1 MYKILVSGYYG
12 FNNVG
17 DEAILKGLVEG
28 IRREV
33 PNSKLVVLSKYP
45 DFTEKKYD
53 VIAIRR
59 MNFFSIMREM
69 RSMDLLISGG
79 GSLLQDVTSKRSI
92 LYYLLLI
99 YMAKSIFNKKVM
111 IFSQGIG
118 PVNKPYHRAL
128 VKKILNRVDVINVR
142 DDQSKKEL
150 IEMGVTGNISVTT
163 DTVFGMDR
171 PSKTKGQKILRNLKI
186 KEGKLTLGISVR
198 AWESYTENTINEI
211 SELIISLTKNFDIN
225 IVLIPFHY
233 YEDLKIMQSIYSNV
247 KSVEDKVFILKD
259 YLYVDDYLSV
269 VGNMDIMLSMRLHGL
284 IFATLMGSY
293 PVGISYD
300 PKIQSFMT
308 LLERPLA
315 MDVSKISGIELFY
328 EIKYAIENLENLK
341 TGNEEKVESFMKRS
355 SVHNKLLK
363 DLLEE

>member
-28 IRREV
+28 IKRQV

-53 VIAIRR
+53 VSSIKR
-59 MNFFSIMREM
+59 MNFFSIIREM

-99 YMAKSIFNKKVM
+99 FLAKSVFKKKVM

-118 PVNKPYHRAL
+118 PVTKSSHRAL

-142 DDQSKKEL
+142 DEQSKKEL
-150 IEMGVTGNISVTT
+150 IEMGVTGDISVTT
-163 DTVFGMDR
+163 DTVFGMDA
-171 PSKTKGQKILRNLKI
+171 PNNEKGK
-186 KEGKLTLGISVR
+186 KLLNNMGIDANKMTLGISIR
-198 AWESYTENTINEI
+198 AWAPYTTNTINEI
-211 SELIISLTKNFDIN
+211 SELIISLTKSFDLN

-233 YEDLKIMQSIYSNV
+233 YEDLKIMQTIYSNV
-247 KSVEDKVFILKD
+247 ETVKDRVFILKD
-259 YLYVDDYLSV
+259 YLYIDDYLSV

-284 IFATLMGSY
+284 IFATFMGAY

-300 PKIQSFMT
+300 PKIQSFMSQ
-308 LLERPLA
+308 LGRQPA
-315 MDVSKISGIELFY
+315 MEVSEISGIELFDD
-328 EIKYAIENLENLK
+328 IKYAIENIDDLK
-341 TGNEEKVESFMKRS
+341 NGNEKIVEEFMKKS
-355 SVHNKLLK
+355 YVHNQLLK
-363 DLLEE
+363 DLLED